1 MSREIEEHYK
11 KARVIKQT
19 RCPKCE
25 QEGKDRS
32 GDNASHYEDGGI
44 FCWARH
50 GCIKMSETYKNKL
63 NQQVEYKEDTN
74 MGNDFSPDY
83 WDNLVENT
91 TPDPKGFRGLVKD
104 VCEKYGVMHEIDTE
118 SGKVKFQYYPITK
131 DGDLSGVRW
140 RDMNKDF
147 FRRGEVG
154 MDCDLFGQY
163 IFKNTL
169 SKRIIIAAGEI
180 DTLSLYQVVSLQ
192 SIRDGY
198 GEIPVVCTTIGEG
211 GYKQLQKQY
220 KWLDTFDKIV
230 VCPDQDDAGMK
241 HLHTLVKYLPKSKTH
256 VMTLPRGFKDANE
269 MLEAGKTS
277 QLRDAFF
284 KAQVY
289 SPSGIVGSDALFHDL
304 YDFNEK
310 PRLTFPPFMGY
321 IQDTMLRG
329 GLEFPAIFNIVA
341 PSGIGK
347 STILNEMIYHWVM
360 NEPYKVGILA
370 LESTR
375 KEFSKLLASRHLN
388 KKLALLDDLER
399 QVLLEETK
407 DHNRELYFDDNGD
420 VRFYFMEELDGDIK
434 RIKELIE
441 LLIISCDCKI
451 IVIDPLQD
459 LFAGLGNDEQEEFL
473 GWLKIMVKRYE
484 IIFVCI
490 NHIRKQD
497 GKADQNKMYMESE
510 IMGSSTI
517 IKSSFFTMLL
527 NRNKYLKNDDPM
539 TNVTRVMISKNRQ
552 TGITGPAN
560 DLYYDNV
567 SHLLYDFEDFKEGH
581 PELFEEKV
589 EGSTEYQ

>member
-1 MSREIEEHYK
+1 MSKELEEHYK
-11 KARVIKQT
+11 KARVVKQT

-32 GDNASHYEDGGI
+32 GDNATHYEDGGI

-50 GCIKMSETYKNKL
+50 GCIKMSDTYKKKL
-63 NQQVEYKEDTN
+63 NQAIEYKEDID
-74 MGNDFSPDY
+74 MGNDFSPEY
-83 WDNLVENT
+83 WDNLVANT
-91 TPDPKGFRGLVKD
+91 TPDPRGYRGLYKD
-104 VCEKYGVMHEIDTE
+104 TCEKYGVMHEMDPET
-118 SGKVKFQYYPITK
+118 GKVKFQYYPITK
-131 DGDLSGVRW
+131 ANDLSGVRW

-154 MDCDLFGQY
+154 MDCDLFGQVA
-163 IFKNTL
+163 FQNTA
-169 SKRIIIAAGEI
+169 SKRIIIACGEI
-180 DTLSLYQVVSLQ
+180 DTMTLYQVVSNESLKK
-192 SIRDGY
+192 GY

-220 KWLDTFDKIV
+220 HWLDSFERII
-230 VCPDQDDAGMK
+230 VCPDQDDAGLK
-241 HLHTLVKYLPKSKTH
+241 HLHTLVKYLPKDKVHIMS
-256 VMTLPRGFKDANE
+256 LPRGFKDPNE
-269 MLEAGKTS
+269 MLEKGK
-277 QLRDAFF
+277 QKELVNAFF

-304 YDFNEK
+304 YDFDDK
-310 PRLTFPPFMGY
+310 PRLSLPPFMRY
-321 IQDTMLRG
+321 VQDEMLRG

-347 STILNEMIYHWVM
+347 STILNEMVYHWIM
-360 NEPYKVGILA
+360 NEPYKIGILA

-388 KKLALLDDLER
+388 KKLALLDSLER
-399 QVLLEETK
+399 QALLEGTV
-407 DHNRELYFDDNGD
+407 DHNRDLYYNTDGS

-441 LLIISCDCKI
+441 QLIISCDCKI

-459 LFAGLGNDEQEEFL
+459 LFAGLANEDQEEFL

-497 GKADQNKMYMESE
+497 GKSDQNKMYMESE

-527 NRNKYLKNDDPM
+527 NRNKYLKSDDPM
-539 TNVTRVMISKNRQ
+539 TNVTKIMISKNRQ

-567 SHLLYDFEDFKEGH
+567 SHLLFDFEEYKQNNPDLFKE
-581 PELFEEKV
+581 PEQE
-589 EGSTEYQ
+589 SNYQ